1 MEKLTEVYCKQ
12 KQEMSIQKE
21 FAIVFEGPFQIK
33 DLLHI
38 RFTNQIGKVTRFE
51 HFSFKTETVLGGT
64 SSLWTALSNYEI
76 IVLPS
81 HLIDVEIKGSQT

>member
-51 HFSFKTETVLGGT
+51 HFSF
-64 SSLWTALSNYEI
+64 
-76 IVLPS
+76 
-81 HLIDVEIKGSQT
+81 